1 LKSTDGGTQTG
12 AKSATCNSL
21 LTAISLK
28 SGDKS
33 SMSLLKIKEFDPNY
47 RETFQGKDI
56 KGMGVYASPEEKIG
70 TVSDI
75 LVDDQGHFRYFVVD
89 LGLWIFGKKVL
100 LPVGRSRID
109 HSAERIY
116 TVGMTKQQAENLP
129 EFSEHR
135 EVDYNYEEQVRGV
148 YRSEAFL
155 ENSAPLDT
163 SAARGVGLD
172 APSSRGAASAVATP
186 PEKPIL
192 HNGSAYDY
200 KQEPALYELNEQ
212 DHQTFKL
219 YQERLIANK
228 IRAKTGE
235 VIVGKHT
242 ETETAKVSVP
252 IDKERVV
259 IERVTPT
266 DAGEAVIPGSVSFG
280 TGEVTRIDV
289 YEETADIHK
298 EAFLR
303 EEVRVNKVV
312 DHETIEGEE
321 TLRREELDVN
331 TQEHPNV
338 ERR

>member
-1 LKSTDGGTQTG
+1 
-12 AKSATCNSL
+12 
-21 LTAISLK
+21 
-28 SGDKS
+28 
-33 SMSLLKIKEFDPNY
+33 MSLLKIKEFDPNY
-47 RETFQGKDI
+47 RESLEGKDI
-56 KGMGVYASPEEKIG
+56 KGMGVYASVDEKIG
-70 TVSDI
+70 TVIDV
-75 LVDDQGHFRYFVVD
+75 LVDEQGHFRYFVVE

-100 LPVGRSRID
+100 LPVGRSRLD
-109 HSAERIY
+109 HSSERIY

-129 EFSEHR
+129 EFHEHK
-135 EVDYNYEEQVRGV
+135 EIDYNYEEQVRGV
-148 YRSEAFL
+148 YRAEEFL
-155 ENSAPLDT
+155 ENSG
-163 SAARGVGLD
+163 SLD
-172 APSSRGAASAVATP
+172 APTKGAGVAVAAP
-186 PEKPIL
+186 PRRSG
-192 HNGSAYDY
+192 NGNGYDY
-200 KQEPALYELNEQ
+200 QQEPDLYALNEQ

-235 VIVGKHT
+235 VIIGKHT
-242 ETETAKVSVP
+242 ETEKARVSVP

-266 DAGEAVIPGSVSFG
+266 NAGEAVTLGADSFNTTEG
-280 TGEVTRIDV
+280 THINL

-303 EEVRVNKVV
+303 EEVRVDKVV
-312 DHETIEGEE
+312 DHETIEAEE

>member
-1 LKSTDGGTQTG
+1 
-12 AKSATCNSL
+12 
-21 LTAISLK
+21 
-28 SGDKS
+28 
-33 SMSLLKIKEFDPNY
+33 
-47 RETFQGKDI
+47 
-56 KGMGVYASPEEKIG
+56 
-70 TVSDI
+70 
-75 LVDDQGHFRYFVVD
+75 
-89 LGLWIFGKKVL
+89 
-100 LPVGRSRID
+100 
-109 HSAERIY
+109 
-116 TVGMTKQQAENLP
+116 MTKQQAENLP
-129 EFSEHR
+129 EFNEHR
-135 EVDYNYEEQVRGV
+135 EIDYNYEEQVRGV

-155 ENSAPLDT
+155 EKSAPLDT
-163 SAARGVGLD
+163 ASARAVGLD
-172 APSSRGAASAVATP
+172 TPSSRGAASAVATP

-192 HNGSAYDY
+192 HNGNGNGNAYDY

-235 VIVGKHT
+235 VTIGKHT

-266 DAGEAVIPGSVSFG
+266 GAGEAVIPGSVSFG

-298 EAFLR
+298 EAYLR

-312 DHETIEGEE
+312 DHENIEAEE
-321 TLRREELDVN
+321 TLRREELDVT

>member
-1 LKSTDGGTQTG
+1 
-12 AKSATCNSL
+12 
-21 LTAISLK
+21 
-28 SGDKS
+28 
-33 SMSLLKIKEFDPNY
+33 MSLLKIKEFDPNY
-47 RETFQGKDI
+47 RESFEGKDI
-56 KGMGVYASPEEKIG
+56 KGMGVFATADEKIG

-75 LVDDQGHFRYFVVD
+75 LVDEQGHFRYFVVD

-109 HSAERIY
+109 HTSERIY

-129 EFSEHR
+129 EFNEHK
-135 EVDYNYEEQVRGV
+135 EIDYNYEEQVRGV

-155 ENSAPLDT
+155 ESSGSVDT
-163 SAARGVGLD
+163 A
-172 APSSRGAASAVATP
+172 SSRPAGATMVAP
-186 PEKPIL
+186 PIAPPRKSG
-192 HNGSAYDY
+192 NGSGYDY
-200 KQEPALYELNEQ
+200 QQEPNLYALNDQ

-252 IDKERVV
+252 IDRERVV
-259 IERVTPT
+259 IERVTLT
-266 DAGEAVIPGSVSFG
+266 GAGEAVTPGSVSFG

-312 DHETIEGEE
+312 DHETINAEE

-331 TQEHPNV
+331 TQEHPKV
-338 ERR
+338 ERK

>member
-1 LKSTDGGTQTG
+1 
-12 AKSATCNSL
+12 
-21 LTAISLK
+21 
-28 SGDKS
+28 
-33 SMSLLKIKEFDPNY
+33 MSLLKIKEFDPNY
-47 RETFQGKDI
+47 RESFEGKDI
-56 KGMGVYASPEEKIG
+56 KGMGVYATADEKIG

-75 LVDDQGHFRYFVVD
+75 LVDEQGHFRYFVVD

-109 HSAERIY
+109 HTSERIY

-129 EFSEHR
+129 EFNEHK
-135 EVDYNYEEQVRGV
+135 EIDYNYEEQVRGV

-155 ENSAPLDT
+155 ENTAPVDT
-163 SAARGVGLD
+163 A
-172 APSSRGAASAVATP
+172 SSRPAGATMVAP
-186 PEKPIL
+186 PIAPPKRSG
-192 HNGSAYDY
+192 NGSSYDY
-200 KQEPALYELNEQ
+200 QQEPALYELNDQ

-228 IRAKTGE
+228 VRAKTGE

-242 ETETAKVSVP
+242 ETETGRVSVP
-252 IDKERVV
+252 IEKERVV

-266 DAGEAVIPGSVSFG
+266 NAGEAVTPGSVSFD
-280 TGEVTRIDV
+280 TGEVTRIDL

-303 EEVRVNKVV
+303 EEVRVNKIV

>member
-1 LKSTDGGTQTG
+1 VIRLRREEICRPVTYQTVKNGDG
-12 AKSATCNSL
+12 
-21 LTAISLK
+21 
-28 SGDKS
+28 S

-47 RETFQGKDI
+47 RESFAGKDI
-56 KGMGVYASPEEKIG
+56 KGMGVYASVDEKIG

-109 HSAERIY
+109 NTLERVY

-129 EFSEHR
+129 EFSEHK
-135 EVDYNYEEQVRGV
+135 EIDYNYEEQVRGV

-155 ENSAPLDT
+155 EGPAP
-163 SAARGVGLD
+163 VGMLGSGTAGATMV
-172 APSSRGAASAVATP
+172 APIAP
-186 PEKPIL
+186 PIKSG
-192 HNGSAYDY
+192 NGNGYDY
-200 KQEPALYELNEQ
+200 KQEPALYGLNDQ

-228 IRAKTGE
+228 VRAKTGE

-242 ETETAKVSVP
+242 ETEKARVSVP
-252 IDKERVV
+252 IDKERIV

-266 DAGEAVIPGSVSFG
+266 GAGESVTLGADSFG
-280 TGEVTRIDV
+280 TSEVTHIDI

-312 DHETIEGEE
+312 DHETIEAEE
-321 TLRREELDVN
+321 TLRREELDIN

-338 ERR
+338 ERK

>member
-1 LKSTDGGTQTG
+1 MTSTDGETGTG
-12 AKSATCNSL
+12 AKLSTCS
-21 LTAISLK
+21 TCVK
-28 SGDKS
+28 SGDGN
-33 SMSLLKIKEFDPNY
+33 SMPLLKIKEFDPNY
-47 RETFQGKDI
+47 RESFEGKDI
-56 KGMGVYASPEEKIG
+56 KGMGVYATADEKIG

-109 HSAERIY
+109 HTSERIY

-129 EFSEHR
+129 EFNEHK
-135 EVDYNYEEQVRGV
+135 EIDYNYEEQVRGV

-155 ENSAPLDT
+155 ESSGSVDT
-163 SAARGVGLD
+163 G
-172 APSSRGAASAVATP
+172 SSRPAGATMVAP
-186 PEKPIL
+186 PLAPPRKSG
-192 HNGSAYDY
+192 NGSAAYDY
-200 KQEPALYELNEQ
+200 KADPALYALNDQ

-228 IRAKTGE
+228 VRAKTGE

-242 ETETAKVSVP
+242 ETEKARVSVP
-252 IDKERVV
+252 IDKERIV

-266 DAGEAVIPGSVSFG
+266 TAGETVALGSDSFG
-280 TGEVTRIDV
+280 ATEVSRIEL

-312 DHETIEGEE
+312 DHETIEAEE

>member
-1 LKSTDGGTQTG
+1 MT
-12 AKSATCNSL
+12 
-21 LTAISLK
+21 
-28 SGDKS
+28 
-33 SMSLLKIKEFDPNY
+33 LLKIKDFDPNY
-47 RETFQGKDI
+47 RDSFEGKDI
-56 KGMGVYASPEEKIG
+56 KGMGVYTSVDEKIG

-75 LVDDQGHFRYFVVD
+75 LVDEKGHFRYFVVD

-109 HSAERIY
+109 HTSERIY

-129 EFSEHR
+129 EFNEHK
-135 EVDYNYEEQVRGV
+135 EIDYNYEEQVRGV

-155 ENSAPLDT
+155 ESSGSMDTACSKTAGATMVAPI
-163 SAARGVGLD
+163 
-172 APSSRGAASAVATP
+172 ASP
-186 PEKPIL
+186 QKSG
-192 HNGSAYDY
+192 NGNGYDY
-200 KQEPALYELNEQ
+200 QQEPALYALNEQ

-228 IRAKTGE
+228 IRTKTGE

-242 ETETAKVSVP
+242 ETEKARVSVP

-259 IERVTPT
+259 IEKITPT
-266 DAGEAVIPGSVSFG
+266 NAGEAVTLGADSFG
-280 TGEVTRIDV
+280 TTEVTHINL

-303 EEVRVNKVV
+303 EEVRVDKFV
-312 DHETIEGEE
+312 DHETIEAEE
-321 TLRREELDVN
+321 TLRREELDIN

>member
-1 LKSTDGGTQTG
+1 
-12 AKSATCNSL
+12 
-21 LTAISLK
+21 
-28 SGDKS
+28 
-33 SMSLLKIKEFDPNY
+33 MSLLKIKEFDPNY

-135 EVDYNYEEQVRGV
+135 EIDYNYEEQVRGV

-155 ENSAPLDT
+155 ESSAPLDT
-163 SAARGVGLD
+163 
-172 APSSRGAASAVATP
+172 PSSRGAASAVAAP

-192 HNGSAYDY
+192 HNGNGYDY

-235 VIVGKHT
+235 VIVGKRT

-259 IERVTPT
+259 IERVTPVN
-266 DAGEAVIPGSVSFG
+266 AGEAVTPGSVSFG
-280 TGEVTRIDV
+280 TGEVTRIDL

-303 EEVRVNKVV
+303 EEVKVNKVV

-331 TQEHPNV
+331 TKEHPNV
-338 ERR
+338 ERK

>member
-1 LKSTDGGTQTG
+1 
-12 AKSATCNSL
+12 
-21 LTAISLK
+21 
-28 SGDKS
+28 
-33 SMSLLKIKEFDPNY
+33 MSLLKIKEFDPNY
-47 RETFQGKDI
+47 RESLEGKDI
-56 KGMGVYASPEEKIG
+56 KGMGVYANVEEKIG
-70 TVSDI
+70 TVIDV
-75 LVDDQGHFRYFVVD
+75 LVDEQGHFRYFVVE

-109 HSAERIY
+109 HTSERIY
-116 TVGMTKQQAENLP
+116 TVGMTKQQAERLP
-129 EFSEHR
+129 EFNEHK
-135 EVDYNYEEQVRGV
+135 EIDYNYEEQVRGV
-148 YRSEAFL
+148 YRSEGFLENSSPLDTSEAFL
-155 ENSAPLDT
+155 ENSG
-163 SAARGVGLD
+163 SLD
-172 APSSRGAASAVATP
+172 APTKGSGVAVAAP
-186 PEKPIL
+186 PRKSG
-192 HNGSAYDY
+192 NGNGYDY
-200 KQEPALYELNEQ
+200 QQEPGLYALNDQ

-242 ETETAKVSVP
+242 ETEKARVSVP

-259 IERVTPT
+259 IERVTPIN
-266 DAGEAVIPGSVSFG
+266 AGETVTLGTDSFG
-280 TGEVTRIDV
+280 TTEGTHINL

-303 EEVRVNKVV
+303 EEVKVNKVV
-312 DHETIEGEE
+312 DHETIEAEE

>member
-1 LKSTDGGTQTG
+1 
-12 AKSATCNSL
+12 
-21 LTAISLK
+21 
-28 SGDKS
+28 
-33 SMSLLKIKEFDPNY
+33 MSLLKIKEFDPNY
-47 RETFQGKDI
+47 RESFEGKDI
-56 KGMGVYASPEEKIG
+56 KGMSLYASADEKIG

-75 LVDDQGHFRYFVVD
+75 LVDEQGNFRYFVVD

-109 HSAERIY
+109 HTAERIY

-129 EFSEHR
+129 EFNEHK
-135 EVDYNYEEQVRGV
+135 EIDYNYEEQVRGV
-148 YRSEAFL
+148 YRSNAFL
-155 ENSAPLDT
+155 ES
-163 SAARGVGLD
+163 SAAVE
-172 APSSRGAASAVATP
+172 AASSRPAGATMVAP
-186 PEKPIL
+186 PKQSS
-192 HNGSAYDY
+192 NGSGYDY
-200 KQEPALYELNEQ
+200 QQEPALYELNEQ

-266 DAGEAVIPGSVSFG
+266 NAGEAVTPGSVTFD
-280 TGEVTRIDV
+280 TGEVTRIDL

>member
-1 LKSTDGGTQTG
+1 
-12 AKSATCNSL
+12 
-21 LTAISLK
+21 
-28 SGDKS
+28 
-33 SMSLLKIKEFDPNY
+33 MSLLKIKEFDPNY
-47 RETFQGKDI
+47 RESFEGKDI
-56 KGMGVYASPEEKIG
+56 KGMGVYTTVDEKIG

-75 LVDDQGHFRYFVVD
+75 LVDEQGHFRYFVVD

-109 HSAERIY
+109 HTSERIY

-129 EFSEHR
+129 EFNEHK
-135 EVDYNYEEQVRGV
+135 EIDYNYEEQVRGV

-155 ENSAPLDT
+155 ESSGSVDT
-163 SAARGVGLD
+163 A
-172 APSSRGAASAVATP
+172 SSRPSGGTMVAPIAP
-186 PEKPIL
+186 PRKSG
-192 HNGSAYDY
+192 NGNGYDY
-200 KQEPALYELNEQ
+200 QQEPALYALNDQ

-228 IRAKTGE
+228 VRAKTGE
-235 VIVGKHT
+235 VTVAKHT
-242 ETETAKVSVP
+242 ETEKAQVSVP

-266 DAGEAVIPGSVSFG
+266 GAGERITLGTDSFG
-280 TGEVTRIDV
+280 TTQMAHIEL

-298 EAFLR
+298 EAFVR

-312 DHETIEGEE
+312 DHETIEAEE
-321 TLRREELDVN
+321 TLRREELDVD

>member
-1 LKSTDGGTQTG
+1 
-12 AKSATCNSL
+12 
-21 LTAISLK
+21 
-28 SGDKS
+28 
-33 SMSLLKIKEFDPNY
+33 MSLLKIKEFDPNY

-56 KGMGVYASPEEKIG
+56 KGMSLYANPEEKIG
-70 TVSDI
+70 TISDI
-75 LVDDQGHFRYFVVD
+75 LVDEQGHFRYFVVD

-100 LPVGRSRID
+100 LPIGRSRID

-129 EFSEHR
+129 EFNEHR
-135 EVDYNYEEQVRGV
+135 EIDYNYEEQVRGV

-155 ENSAPLDT
+155 EKSAPLDT
-163 SAARGVGLD
+163 ASARGVGLNT
-172 APSSRGAASAVATP
+172 PSSRGAASAVATP

-192 HNGSAYDY
+192 HNGNGNGNAYDY

-235 VIVGKHT
+235 VTIGKHT

-266 DAGEAVIPGSVSFG
+266 GAGEAVIPGSVSFG

-298 EAFLR
+298 EAYLR

-312 DHETIEGEE
+312 DHENIEAEE
-321 TLRREELDVN
+321 TLRREELDVT

>member
-1 LKSTDGGTQTG
+1 
-12 AKSATCNSL
+12 
-21 LTAISLK
+21 
-28 SGDKS
+28 
-33 SMSLLKIKEFDPNY
+33 MSLLKIKEFDPNY
-47 RETFQGKDI
+47 RESFEGKDI
-56 KGMGVYASPEEKIG
+56 KGMGVFATADEKIG

-75 LVDDQGHFRYFVVD
+75 LVDEQGHFRYFVVD

-109 HSAERIY
+109 HTSERIY

-129 EFSEHR
+129 EFSEHK
-135 EVDYNYEEQVRGV
+135 EIDYNYEEQVRGV
-148 YRSEAFL
+148 YRSDAFL
-155 ENSAPLDT
+155 EG
-163 SAARGVGLD
+163 SAAVD
-172 APSSRGAASAVATP
+172 KASSRPAVATMVAP
-186 PEKPIL
+186 PIAPPKKSA
-192 HNGSAYDY
+192 NGNSAYDY
-200 KQEPALYELNEQ
+200 KQDPALYELNEQ

-242 ETETAKVSVP
+242 ETEIAKVSVP
-252 IDKERVV
+252 IDRERVV
-259 IERVTPT
+259 IERVTLT
-266 DAGEAVIPGSVSFG
+266 GAGEAVTPGSVSFG

-312 DHETIEGEE
+312 DHETINAEE

-331 TQEHPNV
+331 TQEHPKV
-338 ERR
+338 ERK

>member
-1 LKSTDGGTQTG
+1 
-12 AKSATCNSL
+12 
-21 LTAISLK
+21 
-28 SGDKS
+28 
-33 SMSLLKIKEFDPNY
+33 MSLLKIKDFDPNY
-47 RETFQGKDI
+47 RESFEGKDI
-56 KGMGVYASPEEKIG
+56 KGMGVYTTVDEKIG

-75 LVDDQGHFRYFVVD
+75 LVDEQGHFRYFVVD

-109 HSAERIY
+109 HTSERIY

-129 EFSEHR
+129 EFNEHK

-155 ENSAPLDT
+155 ESSGTVDT
-163 SAARGVGLD
+163 ATSI
-172 APSSRGAASAVATP
+172 SASATMVAPTAP
-186 PEKPIL
+186 TIK
-192 HNGSAYDY
+192 HSNGYDY
-200 KQEPALYELNEQ
+200 QQEPALYALNDQ

-242 ETETAKVSVP
+242 ETETARVSVP

-266 DAGEAVIPGSVSFG
+266 NAGETVALDADIFG
-280 TGEVTRIDV
+280 TKEVAHIDL

-298 EAFLR
+298 EAYLR

-312 DHETIEGEE
+312 DHETIEAEE
-321 TLRREELDVN
+321 ILRREELDVN

>member
-1 LKSTDGGTQTG
+1 
-12 AKSATCNSL
+12 
-21 LTAISLK
+21 
-28 SGDKS
+28 
-33 SMSLLKIKEFDPNY
+33 MSLLKIKEFDPNY
-47 RETFQGKDI
+47 RESFEGKDI
-56 KGMGVYASPEEKIG
+56 KGMGVYTTVDEKIG

-75 LVDDQGHFRYFVVD
+75 LVDEKGHFRYFVVD

-109 HSAERIY
+109 HTSERIY

-129 EFSEHR
+129 EFNEHK
-135 EVDYNYEEQVRGV
+135 EIDYNYEEQVRGV

-155 ENSAPLDT
+155 ESSGSVDT
-163 SAARGVGLD
+163 A
-172 APSSRGAASAVATP
+172 SSRPAGATMVAP
-186 PEKPIL
+186 PKESG
-192 HNGSAYDY
+192 NGNVYDY
-200 KQEPALYELNEQ
+200 QKEPNLYALNDQ
-212 DHQTFKL
+212 DHQIFKL

-242 ETETAKVSVP
+242 ETEKARVSVP
-252 IDKERVV
+252 IDKERIV

-266 DAGEAVIPGSVSFG
+266 NAGETVTLGSDSFG
-280 TGEVTRIDV
+280 TTEVSRIEL

-303 EEVRVNKVV
+303 EEVRVDKVV
-312 DHETIEGEE
+312 DHETIEAEE